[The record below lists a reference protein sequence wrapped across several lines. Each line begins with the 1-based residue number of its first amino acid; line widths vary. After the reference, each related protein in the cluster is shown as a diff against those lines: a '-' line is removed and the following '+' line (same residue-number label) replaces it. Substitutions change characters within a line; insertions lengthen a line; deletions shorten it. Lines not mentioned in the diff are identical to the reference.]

1 MSQINQE
8 TQLNSP
14 LEFAYDKLGDALRE
28 EPSLEILVEMAQ
40 NSEIDPWDVDLEIV
54 TEKFLNKITDSITNN
69 LKEAGKIIFFA
80 STLLR
85 MKSDILSMK
94 ASQALMVGQ
103 DDLDDDMLLEEELA
117 SFDTREVK
125 LTELDRAI
133 IRKSVSK
140 KKRYRKISL
149 DDLLT
154 ALKDAQQEEEK
165 RENKRLELAQFAS
178 LADMDVFIE
187 PEIESDE
194 LLELTHAENVEE
206 AIDKSRAYL
215 AEYLVNGHGVKFSN
229 LCKFLRSWSN
239 AFLSILFLA
248 HENEVKII
256 QQEFYGELWIYE
268 SEK

>member
-178 LADMDVFIE
+178 LADMDVFI
-187 PEIESDE
+187 
-194 LLELTHAENVEE
+194 
-206 AIDKSRAYL
+206 
-215 AEYLVNGHGVKFSN
+215 
-229 LCKFLRSWSN
+229 
-239 AFLSILFLA
+239 
-248 HENEVKII
+248 
-256 QQEFYGELWIYE
+256 
-268 SEK
+268 